1 MILVKN
7 QNKLPQTS
15 LISDLKSISLDNGL
29 TLIHQHIASS
39 AVVVADIWIDVGVI
53 SESESL
59 SGMSHFLEHM
69 IFKGTK
75 SILPGDFDY
84 IVESRGGFANA
95 ATSYDY
101 THFFLTTATSHF
113 KETLPYLSEILLQ
126 AEIAKD
132 QFEIE
137 RDVVLEELR
146 CTTDNHDWIIFQ
158 ALVNNIYHHHPYRRS
173 VLGEESLLIKHTPE
187 QMRCYHRHHYQPE
200 KMNVVLVG
208 DIQQDEAV
216 ALVEKSF
223 NNFATPSLSCPI
235 QIDSEAPMVEI
246 RRQELFLPRL
256 EQPRI
261 VMGWMASG
269 IEDLEGAIAL
279 DVLSVILAGGR
290 TSRLTKKL
298 REEDQL
304 VIDIGCDFSLQKHS
318 SLFTI
323 TAYSCVNNLEQIE
336 ARIRKEIELL
346 RKQPVSDNE
355 LKTCQKSLC
364 HDYIF
369 STETPEQ
376 LSALYGYYQILQRA
390 DLALQYPHIVK
401 NLSAEK
407 IQLYARRYLSTEY
420 YAVCYAYPHR
430 G

>member
-1 MILVKN
+1 MILVPN
-7 QNKLPQTS
+7 QHNPLQTN
-15 LISDLKSISLDNGL
+15 LISDLNLISLDNGL
-29 TLIHQHIASS
+29 TLIHQHISSS
-39 AVVVADIWIDVGVI
+39 AVIVADVWLNVGVI
-53 SESESL
+53 NESERQ

-75 SILPGDFDY
+75 NILPGHFDY
-84 IVESRGGFANA
+84 IVESTGGFTNA

-101 THFFLTTATSHF
+101 THYFLTTANGYF
-113 KETLPYLSEILLQ
+113 AETLPYFGEIILQ
-126 AEIAKD
+126 AEIPDD

-137 RDVVLEELR
+137 RDVVLEELSYAN
-146 CTTDNHDWIIFQ
+146 DNHNWIIFQ
-158 ALVNNIYHHHPYRRS
+158 ALVNNIYQHHPYRNS
-173 VLGEESLLIKHTPE
+173 VLGEKSLLMQHTPE
-187 QMRCYHRHHYQPE
+187 QMRCYHRQYYQPE
-200 KMNVVLVG
+200 NMNVVIVG
-208 DIQQDEAV
+208 NIEQEEAISV
-216 ALVEKSF
+216 VEKSF
-223 NNFATPSLSCPI
+223 AHFPQPAFSASM

-256 EQPRI
+256 EQPRLI
-261 VMGWMASG
+261 MGWIAGG
-269 IEDLEGAIAL
+269 IDDLEGAIAL

-290 TSRLTKKL
+290 TSRLTRKL
-298 REEDQL
+298 REEEQL
-304 VIDIGCDFSLQKHS
+304 VIDIGCDFSLQKYS

-323 TAYSCVNNLEQIE
+323 TAYSCNNNLESIE
-336 ARIRKEIELL
+336 AEIRAEIHRL
-346 RKQPVSDNE
+346 RQQAVSENE
-355 LKTCQKSLC
+355 LIICQKSLC

-390 DLALQYPHIVK
+390 NLALQYPHIVK

-407 IQLYARRYLSTEY
+407 IQMYAHRYLSLEY

>member
-1 MILVKN
+1 MIFVKN
-7 QNKLPQTS
+7 QNNLPHTNLVSS
-15 LISDLKSISLDNGL
+15 LQSICLENGL
-29 TLIHQHIASS
+29 TLIHQHISSS
-39 AVVVADIWIDVGVI
+39 AVVVADIWMDVGVT

-75 SILPGDFDY
+75 NILPGDFDC

-113 KETLPYLSEILLQ
+113 QETLPYLSEILLQ
-126 AEIAKD
+126 AEIADD

-146 CTTDNHDWIIFQ
+146 CTKDNPDWLMFQ
-158 ALVNNIYHHHPYRRS
+158 ALVNTIYRHHPYRRS
-173 VLGEESLLIKHTPE
+173 VLGEESLLMKHTPE

-208 DIQQDEAV
+208 DIQQQEAIS
-216 ALVEKSF
+216 LVEKSF
-223 NNFATPSLSCPI
+223 SNFPTPSPSKAI
-235 QIDSEAPMVEI
+235 EIDSEAPIVEI

-261 VMGWMASG
+261 MMGWMASG

-279 DVLSVILAGGR
+279 DILSVILAGGR
-290 TSRLTKKL
+290 TSRLTRKL
-298 REEDQL
+298 REEEQL
-304 VIDIGCDFSLQKHS
+304 VIDIGCDFSLHKHS

-323 TAYSCVNNLEQIE
+323 TAYSCVNNLEE
-336 ARIRKEIELL
+336 VEERIKQEMERL
-346 RKQPVSDNE
+346 RIQPVTAYE
-355 LKTCQKSLC
+355 LKICQKSLC

-390 DLALQYPHIVK
+390 DLALKYTQIVK
-401 NLSAEK
+401 SLSAEK